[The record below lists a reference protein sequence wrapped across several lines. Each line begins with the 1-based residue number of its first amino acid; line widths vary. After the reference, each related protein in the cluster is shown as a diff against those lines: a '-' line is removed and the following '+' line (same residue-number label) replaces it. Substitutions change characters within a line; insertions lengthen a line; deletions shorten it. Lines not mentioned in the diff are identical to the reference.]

1 MNVAFSREMGAL
13 TVTET
18 WLSLPW
24 AVKTQLIDAIDAA
37 DGIGDLS
44 PAQQAVIRYAQ
55 REQAETEKA
64 WDESNQRRKPN
75 GQFDGSTGAGG
86 GGGGGAAGAAM
97 AALSEDDREGAE
109 TIQNYL
115 KMTTQYEAGPG
126 MATTPDKLVL
136 EHGKAYATGPDTYA
150 GKRGTPHHCYEN
162 ATKRVL
168 QNPDLELTYVEGY
181 MTVHGIP
188 LKHAWAVD
196 KRGLVVDPTIKP
208 GPEVKGYFGVAFS
221 NDYVRATMMQTRM
234 YGVISMSSNRD
245 MFRNG
250 PPPTAFAKIGS
261 K

>member
-24 AVKTQLIDAIDAA
+24 AIKTQLIDAIDEA
-37 DGIGDLS
+37 DGIDDLS
-44 PAQQAVIRYAQ
+44 PAQQAIVRRAQ
-55 REQAETEKA
+55 FDTVQKDWSEA
-64 WDESNQRRKPN
+64 NQRRKPN

-86 GGGGGAAGAAM
+86 GGGGAAGGAM

-109 TIQNYL
+109 AIQNYL

-126 MATTPDKLVL
+126 MATTPDRLIL
-136 EHGKAYATGPDTYA
+136 EHGQAFATGPDTYT

-188 LKHAWAVD
+188 ISHAWAVD
-196 KRGLVVDPTIKP
+196 KRGVVVDPTIKP
-208 GPEVKGYFGVAFS
+208 HPDVKGYFGVPFT
-221 NDYVRATMMQTRM
+221 NQYLTATMAQTRM
-234 YGVISMSSNRD
+234 YGVISMTTNRD

-250 PPPTAFAKIGS
+250 PPPTAFAKVGS
-261 K
+261 E